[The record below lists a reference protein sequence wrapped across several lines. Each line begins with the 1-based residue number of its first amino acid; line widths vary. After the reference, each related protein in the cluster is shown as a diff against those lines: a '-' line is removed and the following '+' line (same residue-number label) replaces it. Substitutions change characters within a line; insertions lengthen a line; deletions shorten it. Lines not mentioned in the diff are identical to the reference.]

1 MFIFPLVFLSFFCV
15 VNILTLTLSVLL
27 STYVAMMLPPN
38 DPFSFNGSFLCVP
51 LPWTDLSIPS
61 FRTHEPNMHLQCIYC
76 TLHRAHSHL
85 MSNDIH
91 DGDNSF
97 QTFRA
102 ILHAC
107 VSCVY
112 IYCKWFIHKWLDVA
126 GASHHL
132 CSILRLCVFSL
143 RSIQHFFFLWLMN
156 CRLLIQVRERTMRNI
171 LRATKTYATETNN
184 RQYKYLYRHLM
195 LFIITNVYLLDA
207 VLWTQNLWDFFFQRA
222 VCGPAFMLARCVWLM
237 CENTE
242 SFLVV
247 GWLSFSA
254 LLSTVLQLFDVIVVV
269 VFFFLPMFNIL
280 LIFLFQ
286 RFE

>member
-1 MFIFPLVFLSFFCV
+1 
-15 VNILTLTLSVLL
+15 
-27 STYVAMMLPPN
+27 MMLPPN

-143 RSIQHFFFLWLMN
+143 RSIQHFFFPLTNELQASYSSSGKN
-156 CRLLIQVRERTMRNI
+156 DEEYFEGNKNVCHRNQQQTIQIFVQTFNVI
-171 LRATKTYATETNN
+171 YNH
-184 RQYKYLYRHLM
+184 QC
-195 LFIITNVYLLDA
+195 LFI
-207 VLWTQNLWDFFFQRA
+207 R
-222 VCGPAFMLARCVWLM
+222 CGFMNSKFMR
-237 CENTE
+237 
-242 SFLVV
+242 
-247 GWLSFSA
+247 
-254 LLSTVLQLFDVIVVV
+254 
-269 VFFFLPMFNIL
+269 FFFLTCGLWPRIYASAMC
-280 LIFLFQ
+280 LIDVWEYWEFSGSGMALFIGIT
-286 RFE
+286 FYCTATVWCYCCCFFFSSNV